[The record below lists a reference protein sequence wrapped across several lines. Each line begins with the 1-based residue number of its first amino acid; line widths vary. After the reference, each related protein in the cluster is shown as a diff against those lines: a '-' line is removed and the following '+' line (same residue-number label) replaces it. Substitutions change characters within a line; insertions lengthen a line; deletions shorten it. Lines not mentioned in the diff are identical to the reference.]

1 MRSRLFQAGLALA
14 LSAITIVDAR
24 AEYGLNMPKGVTD
37 VSQSVYDLH
46 MTIFGICVI
55 IGIVVFGVMFYSIF
69 KHRKSK
75 GAVAH
80 PFHENTTVEIIW
92 TIIPVL
98 ILIGMA
104 WPATKTLIEMYDT
117 SESEVD
123 IKITGYQWKWR
134 YEYLGK
140 DVDFFSNLS
149 TPKDEIQ
156 NLQQK
161 NPNYLLEVDNELV
174 VPINKKIRFL
184 ITANDVIHSWWVPD
198 FAVKKDAIPGFIN
211 ESWTRINEP
220 GIYRGQCTELCGKDH
235 GFMPVVV
242 RAVPEK
248 EYDEWLAKKQAE
260 AKAAA
265 ELAKLTFTLEEQ
277 MARGEAVYN
286 TNCAACHQPNGAG
299 LPPAFP
305 ALKGSAVAT
314 GPVAKHLDV
323 VINGVQGTAMQAYGG
338 QLSEVD
344 MAAVITYERNAWGN
358 STGDNIS
365 AKDIVEFKNK

>member
-1 MRSRLFQAGLALA
+1 MRSRLPFGALGLL
-14 LSAITIVDAR
+14 LSATYAADVS
-24 AEYGLNMPKGVTD
+24 AEYGLNMPRGVTD

-46 MTIFGICVI
+46 MTIFWICVV

-75 GAVAH
+75 GAVASQ
-80 PFHENTTVEIIW
+80 FHESTAVEVIW
-92 TIIPVL
+92 TIVPVL
-98 ILIGMA
+98 ILIAMA

-117 SESEVD
+117 SDSEVD
-123 IKITGYQWKWR
+123 IKVTGYQWKWR
-134 YEYLGK
+134 YEYLGT
-140 DVDFFSNLS
+140 DIDFFSNMS
-149 TPKDEIQ
+149 TPKDEIY
-156 NLQQK
+156 NAKAK
-161 NPNYLLEVDNELV
+161 NENYLLEVDNELV

-242 RAVPEK
+242 RAVEQD
-248 EYDEWLAKKQAE
+248 EYDAWLLAKQEE
-260 AKAAA
+260 AKAEA

-277 MARGEAVYN
+277 MVRGEQVYA
-286 TNCAACHQPNGAG
+286 TNCAACHQANGAG
-299 LPPAFP
+299 IPPAFP
-305 ALKGSAVAT
+305 ALKGSDIAINDLQKHIEVVVDGVA
-314 GPVAKHLDV
+314 
-323 VINGVQGTAMQAYGG
+323 GTAMQAYGA

-344 MAAVITYERNAWGN
+344 LAAVITYERNAWGN
-358 STGDNIS
+358 DTGDNIS
-365 AKDIVEFKNK
+365 AKDIVEYKNK

>member
-14 LSAITIVDAR
+14 LSAITIADAR

-75 GAVAH
+75 GAVAQQ
-80 PFHENTTVEIIW
+80 FHENTTVEIIW
-92 TIIPVL
+92 TIIPVI
-98 ILIGMA
+98 ILIAMA

-140 DVDFFSNLS
+140 DVDFFSNLA

-174 VPINKKIRFL
+174 VPIKI
-184 ITANDVIHSWWVPD
+184 
-198 FAVKKDAIPGFIN
+198 G
-211 ESWTRINEP
+211 
-220 GIYRGQCTELCGKDH
+220 
-235 GFMPVVV
+235 
-242 RAVPEK
+242 RAHV
-248 EYDEWLAKKQAE
+248 
-260 AKAAA
+260 
-265 ELAKLTFTLEEQ
+265 
-277 MARGEAVYN
+277 
-286 TNCAACHQPNGAG
+286 
-299 LPPAFP
+299 
-305 ALKGSAVAT
+305 
-314 GPVAKHLDV
+314 
-323 VINGVQGTAMQAYGG
+323 
-338 QLSEVD
+338 
-344 MAAVITYERNAWGN
+344 
-358 STGDNIS
+358 
-365 AKDIVEFKNK
+365 